1 MQGENGVRLASM
13 AWAWRWS
20 CSTECAISGTA
31 RGYSLMARLLTIDD
45 ICPLR
50 ASMRG
55 EMCAVS
61 QTGKIRR
68 QMTGVQMPPT
78 SKIKFFR
85 EVDIVLHF
93 RGLSG
98 IPFGKSEQW

>member
-1 MQGENGVRLASM
+1 MQGENGVR
-13 AWAWRWS
+13 
-20 CSTECAISGTA
+20 STECAISGTA

-68 QMTGVQMPPT
+68 QITGVQMPPT

-93 RGLSG
+93 RGSQEFLSG
-98 IPFGKSEQW
+98 NLNNGD